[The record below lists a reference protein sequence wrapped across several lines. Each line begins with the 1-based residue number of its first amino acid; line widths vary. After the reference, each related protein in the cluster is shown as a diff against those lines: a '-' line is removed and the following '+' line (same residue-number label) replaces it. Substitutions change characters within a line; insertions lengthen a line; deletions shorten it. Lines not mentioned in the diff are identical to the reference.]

1 MTAVVAA
8 RTGDEMSGPAL
19 LVLGLAVTGS
29 PSVASWLLAGLTISA
44 ALGGPVLGAA
54 LDRAREPG
62 RLLAAL
68 LAGYA
73 AGLLAILA
81 LLGGAPDPVVIGVAV
96 AAGLLGPALS
106 GGWTAQ
112 LPRLVPA
119 DRLPRANVLDSIAY
133 NLAGLAGPALAG
145 LVAASAGA
153 NVAVIA
159 SAALVAA
166 ALPAAWSLPSRQ
178 LPIPAEPIHEP
189 SHEAI
194 HEATAKTST
203 QATPEPIHG
212 STTQATSETV
222 REATAQATSETVR
235 EATAQATPE
244 TVREA
249 TAQATPEPAARA
261 TPDTTP
267 GAAVQTTTKT
277 ATVPP
282 PPRSQAAPA
291 TPDGGSPSQEF
302 KTGTAS
308 STAEAAVESNP
319 TTRDADD
326 SPRHGMRHELV
337 AGFAALARAGSLR
350 RATLTSMISYAGL
363 ATLTV
368 TAPLLGGRLLGDPG
382 YGALLLSVLAAGAL
396 AANAVLARFPT
407 TRPDAVVLASVLI
420 IGAGLALA
428 ALAGT
433 FTMAVLA
440 VVLVGLGEGPQLTA
454 LFAVR
459 HREAPPRLRSQVFT
473 TGASLKITSFALGS
487 AMAGPLAAHSPA
499 AALLAGATIQLVA
512 AVAFLLSHRL
522 PRPATA
528 A

>member
-189 SHEAI
+189 SHEPSHEAI
-194 HEATAKTST
+194 HEATAKTSA
-203 QATPEPIHG
+203 QATPETIHG
-212 STTQATSETV
+212 STTQATPGTV

-235 EATAQATPE
+235 EAIGQATPE
-244 TVREA
+244 T
-249 TAQATPEPAARA
+249 AARA

-282 PPRSQAAPA
+282 PWSQAAPA

-433 FTMAVLA
+433 FTVAVLA